1 MLRSLTPSYRL
12 ASLGL
17 IFALGLES
25 RQSAQDWTQA
35 QALSTCELS
44 LPWTLISPGAA
55 WSLGEGSLSLQGK
68 LPGSRFQSHT
78 HQAQAGLLTT

>member
-1 MLRSLTPSYRL
+1 MLRSLTPSHRP

-25 RQSAQDWTQA
+25 RQSTLDWTQA

-44 LPWTLISPGAA
+44 LPWALISPGAA
-55 WSLGEGSLSLQGK
+55 WSLDEGSLSLGK
-68 LPGSRFQSHT
+68 LPGSRSQSHT
-78 HQAQAGLLTT
+78 HQAQVGLLTT

>member
-1 MLRSLTPSYRL
+1 MVHCLTPSYCL

-25 RQSAQDWTQA
+25 RQSALDWTQA

-44 LPWTLISPGAA
+44 LPWALIFPDAA
-55 WSLGEGSLSLQGK
+55 QSLDEGSLFLQGK
-68 LPGSRFQSHT
+68 LAGSRSQSHT
-78 HQAQAGLLTT
+78 CQAQEGLLTT